1 MAPPPKVPIWTLLW
15 RLISYTPKL
24 AIIDAGLWTLIA
36 GVFPAI
42 PGLIIQ
48 GFFDALTDT
57 APLSLSPAAFLGL
70 LIATSIGEVTA
81 IFAGQWVRTQYRFN
95 LRSLLRHNLLDR
107 LLQQPGAQPLSING
121 PERQTISPGEAISYF
136 RDDPELIEQTV
147 AKTAD
152 LLGQGLFALGAIALL
167 LTINA
172 QITLIVF
179 LPLAIISAV
188 IQQAQQ
194 KIKQYRRA
202 SRQATQAVTGF
213 LGEIFTA
220 VQVLKA
226 TGTESAVLAHLREI
240 NQHRQQR
247 MIKDQLLTTV
257 LNSSFEN
264 LINLGIG
271 LILLIVATADNR
283 SISLLSVGDFALL
296 IYYLTFVTNC
306 FRAFGQYL
314 TWFKQTEVSF
324 DRISALHSEDS
335 MAEYSNQSSS
345 ALDLV
350 THKPLYFAGLLGHQ
364 PPLPAI
370 EQPYYSA
377 QDRFEELTV
386 VDLSYRYPHS
396 KQGIGAISFSLV
408 RGSLTVITGPIGS
421 GKTTLL
427 RVLLGLLP
435 HQTGTIYWNSHP
447 IEHPA
452 SFFRPP
458 RSAYTPQV
466 PHLFSNTLLNNLL
479 LGLETSETTLQE
491 ALHLSVFEQDVAAM
505 PTGLDTLLG
514 TRGVRL
520 SGGQLQRTATARMLL
535 RQPELLIFDDL
546 SSALDIET
554 EQRLWERLFERQQ
567 PDTAAISQPAH
578 WQPTY
583 LVTSNRASVLRRAD
597 QIIVLNNGQ
606 IEAIGIYDDLSLN

>member
-1 MAPPPKVPIWTLLW
+1 MQPPPKIPTWSLLW
-15 RLISYTPKL
+15 HLISYTPKL
-24 AIIDAGLWTLIA
+24 AIIDAGLWMLIA

-48 GFFDALTDT
+48 GFFDALTDN
-57 APLSLSPAAFLGL
+57 APLSLSPITFLGL
-70 LIATSIGEVTA
+70 LMATSLGEVTA

-95 LRSLLRHNLLDR
+95 VRSLLRHNLLDR

-121 PERQTISPGEAISYF
+121 PEQQTISPGEAISYF

-152 LLGQGLFALGAIALL
+152 LLGQGLFALGAIVLL

-179 LPLAIISAV
+179 LPLAIISTV
-188 IQQAQQ
+188 IQQSQQ

-220 VQVLKA
+220 VQILKA
-226 TGTESAVLAHLREI
+226 TGTESAVLNYLRRI
-240 NQHRQQR
+240 NQHRQQH
-247 MIKDQLLTTV
+247 MVNDQLLTTV

-271 LILLIVATADNR
+271 LILLIIATADNR
-283 SISLLSVGDFALL
+283 RIGLLSVGDFALF
-296 IYYLTFVTNC
+296 IYYLTFVTNS

-324 DRISALHSEDS
+324 DRISALHCE
-335 MAEYSNQSSS
+335 SSITERRNRLAS
-345 ALDLV
+345 ALALV
-350 THKPLYFAGLLGHQ
+350 AHKPLYFAGLLGHQ
-364 PPLPAI
+364 PPLPVV
-370 EQPYYSA
+370 EQPCYDP
-377 QDRFEELTV
+377 QDHLKELTV
-386 VDLSYRYPHS
+386 VDLSYCYPHS
-396 KQGIGAISFSLV
+396 KQGIKAISFSLV
-408 RGSLTVITGPIGS
+408 QGSLTVITGPIGS

-435 HQTGTIYWNSHP
+435 QQTGTIYWNSQP
-447 IEHPA
+447 VEHPA
-452 SFFRPP
+452 NFFKPP

-479 LGLETSETTLQE
+479 LGLEISDTTLQN

-505 PTGLDTLLG
+505 PMGLATLVG

-520 SGGQLQRTATARMLL
+520 SGGQLQRTATTRMLI

-554 EQRLWERLFERQQ
+554 EQRLWERLFERQATIAQ
-567 PDTAAISQPAH
+567 SGR

-583 LVTSNRASVLRRAD
+583 LVTSNRPSVLRRAD
-597 QIIVLNNGQ
+597 QIIVLKNGQ
-606 IEAIGIYDDLSLN
+606 VEATGVYDELSLRE

>member
-1 MAPPPKVPIWTLLW
+1 MTPPPKIPTWSLLW
-15 RLISYTPKL
+15 GLISYTPKL

-70 LIATSIGEVTA
+70 LIATSIGEITA

-95 LRSLLRHNLLDR
+95 VRSLLRHNLLDR

-121 PERQTISPGEAISYF
+121 PEQQTISPGEAISYF

-147 AKTAD
+147 VKTAD
-152 LLGQGLFALGAIALL
+152 LLGQGLFASGAIVLL

-188 IQQAQQ
+188 IQQVQQ

-202 SRQATQAVTGF
+202 SRRATQAVTGF

-220 VQVLKA
+220 VQILKA
-226 TGTESAVLAHLREI
+226 TGTESAVLTHLRQI
-240 NQHRQQR
+240 NQHRQQH
-247 MIKDQLLTTV
+247 MVNDQLLTTV

-271 LILLIVATADNR
+271 LILLIIATADNQN
-283 SISLLSVGDFALL
+283 IDLLSVGDFALF

-306 FRAFGQYL
+306 FRTFGQYL

-324 DRISALHSEDS
+324 DRISALHGEDS
-335 MAEYSNQSSS
+335 AVAHPPS
-345 ALDLV
+345 ALSLV
-350 THKPLYFAGLLGHQ
+350 AHKSLYFAGLLGHQ
-364 PPLPAI
+364 PPLPTV
-370 EQPYYSA
+370 EQPCYDT
-377 QDRFEELTV
+377 QDYLEELSV

-396 KQGIGAISFSLV
+396 KQGIRAISFSLV

-435 HQTGTIYWNSHP
+435 HQTGTIYWNNQSV
-447 IEHPA
+447 EHPA
-452 SFFRPP
+452 SFFSPP

-479 LGLETSETTLQE
+479 LGLEKSDASLHE
-491 ALHLSVFEQDVAAM
+491 ALHLSVFEQDIAAM
-505 PTGLDTLLG
+505 PTGLSTLVG
-514 TRGVRL
+514 TRGIRL
-520 SGGQLQRTATARMLL
+520 SGGQLQRTATARMLI

-567 PDTAAISQPAH
+567 TDTAMLSRSAR

-583 LVTSNRASVLRRAD
+583 LVTSNRPSVLRRAD

-606 IEAIGIYDDLSLN
+606 VEAMGSYNELSLN